1 MPILQ
6 LDLKPMTPHLQRIN
20 PPTSPPY
27 NHGLIHRRTPDR
39 PTRRLLLLPSQERF
53 LNDLALSADLDRLH
67 VSEKVCDFDLIDVS
81 AKEVCADA
89 GGGVDEVSIVRVEE
103 VFHCCLRCDVD
114 VFFEE
119 FEVIVRIPIDDRH
132 ADVCVCVVLLSA
144 AQQGDFWGGGGFT
157 EYEDSYN
164 SEDPVARM
172 LGE

>member
-20 PPTSPPY
+20 PPTSPRHH
-27 NHGLIHRRTPDR
+27 NRLIHPRPCSR
-39 PTRRLLLLPSQERF
+39 PTRHHLLFFSRQERL
-53 LNDLALSADLDRLH
+53 LNDLALPPDLDRLH
-67 VSEKVCDFDLIDVS
+67 VSEKVCDFDLVDVS

-89 GGGVDEVSIVRVEE
+89 GGGVDEVSVVRVEE
-103 VFHCCLRCDVD
+103 VFHCCLGCNVD

-119 FEVIVRIPIDDRH
+119 FEVVVCIPIDDGH
-132 ADVCVCVVLLSA
+132 ANVCVCVVLPSA
-144 AQQGDFWGGGGFT
+144 LHRRRGFT